1 MSREAWSAMFVTFG
15 PVDWEPPMTIGSA
28 PAGSAPKT
36 ITSSAPPTWP
46 WRWTALIL
54 AVAAQLITIS
64 ALVSADPIAA
74 TWSSLLLATAPAALA
89 AAAAFAPA
97 AVSRLAAVVLAVG
110 GVGLSREQS

>member
-15 PVDWEPPMTIGSA
+15 LVDRGPPMTTGSA
-28 PAGSAPKT
+28 PAGSASET
-36 ITSSAPPTWP
+36 ISSSAPPTWP

-64 ALVSADPIAA
+64 ALVSADPIAT
-74 TWSSLLLATAPAALA
+74 TWLSVLLAIATASLA

-97 AVSRLAAVVLAVG
+97 PVNRLAAVVLAVG
-110 GVGLSREQS
+110 GVGLWREQS